1 MYLLWMPQFRTAE
14 WRVLEG
20 HDMLWNQCLR
30 LWPATA
36 FKNECY
42 FDLQEGVRTI
52 WMIPPKRWA
61 FWWLF
66 RLAEYPRNLTADGAP
81 CQYRMYIDVS
91 LLSLSCTV
99 LLKKSYCIVYLF
111 PEGYDCAFS
120 DCLTESLPLL
130 PERMVSMR
138 FGAVEQRCIAE
149 SNKYMAIDRPWHHRS
164 LVCLCPLASSNRCG
178 VDMCERLPCIGMV
191 RSLRWSKGRYICK
204 YITYTCTCTHTWLF
218 LKVLTHYEVT
228 FERFF
233 APGPWSATIC
243 DICI

>member
-1 MYLLWMPQFRTAE
+1 MSIQN
-14 WRVLEG
+14 V
-20 HDMLWNQCLR
+20 
-30 LWPATA
+30 
-36 FKNECY
+36 
-42 FDLQEGVRTI
+42 
-52 WMIPPKRWA
+52 
-61 FWWLF
+61 
-66 RLAEYPRNLTADGAP
+66 
-81 CQYRMYIDVS
+81 YRCVTVV
-91 LLSLSCTV
+91 LSCTV
-99 LLKKSYCIVYLF
+99 WLKKSYCIVYLF

-204 YITYTCTCTHTWLF
+204 YITYTCTCTHTFFKGSYTLWSDVW
-218 LKVLTHYEVT
+218 KVFCAWAL
-228 FERFF
+228 
-233 APGPWSATIC
+233 IC
-243 DICI
+243 NYMWYMYISVV